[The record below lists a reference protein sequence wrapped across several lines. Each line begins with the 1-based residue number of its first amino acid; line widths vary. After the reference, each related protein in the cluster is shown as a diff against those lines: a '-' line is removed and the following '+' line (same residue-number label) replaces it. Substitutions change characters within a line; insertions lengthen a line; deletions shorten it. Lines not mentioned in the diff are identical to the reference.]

1 MRPLRN
7 LLNELVERRLWPIA
21 LLLVLA
27 LVAVPLLLA
36 KPASSTDAGTSGAP
50 AGSTDVPAPAAS
62 GVRAPGD
69 TAPDGEPVVSVA
81 QASEP
86 DAPLRGHEKDPFRQQ
101 HASDAASVSSAS
113 SASAAG
119 SSGGGSATSPPG
131 GGSGGSSSGGSGGAG
146 TGGGQAP
153 APKVYTY
160 ASIDVRFGHAGGY
173 LHPHDDVP
181 RLAPL
186 PGPARPIIVFMGMR
200 ADHET
205 AVFLVSTDVHAQGE
219 GRCVPSKKLCEAIE
233 LRRGETALLDWAAP
247 NGSVK
252 QYELDLVDVTLHQ
265 TTSQAVARQAYA
277 RTSRVGRR
285 LLAARA
291 GGEAHTGAATG
302 APRLGRIP
310 FRYAP
315 QRGVLHIA
323 PWASH
328 RARAARA
335 HGALPDARLSDLR

>member
-7 LLNELVERRLWPIA
+7 LVNELVERRLWPIA

-36 KPASSTDAGTSGAP
+36 KPASSTDAGTPSTP
-50 AGSTDVPAPAAS
+50 GSTDAPAAAAA
-62 GVRAPGD
+62 GVRTPGD
-69 TAPDGEPVVSVA
+69 TAPGGEPVVSVA
-81 QASEP
+81 QANEP
-86 DAPLRGHEKDPFRQQ
+86 DAPLRGHEKNPFRQQ
-101 HASDAASVSSAS
+101 HAGATVRVGSAAPAS
-113 SASAAG
+113 TAG
-119 SSGGGSATSPPG
+119 SSGGGSATPPPS
-131 GGSGGSSSGGSGGAG
+131 GGSGGSGGGGS
-146 TGGGQAP
+146 TGGGHAPAP

-160 ASIDVRFGHAGGY
+160 ASIDVRFGHAGMY

-181 RLAPL
+181 RLTPL
-186 PGPARPIIVFMGMR
+186 PGPARPIVVFMGMR

-219 GRCVPSKKLCEAIE
+219 GRCVPSKKLCESIE
-233 LRRGETALLDWAAP
+233 LRRGETALLDWAAAD
-247 NGSVK
+247 GSVT
-252 QYELDLVDVTLHQ
+252 QYELDLVAVTLHQ
-265 TTSQAVARQAYA
+265 TTSQAVASQAYA
-277 RTSRVGRR
+277 RSSRVGRH

-291 GGEAHTGAATG
+291 GGQAHTGAASS

-323 PWASH
+323 PWASR
-328 RARAARA
+328 RARMART
-335 HGALPDARLSDLR
+335 HGALSDARLSDLP